1 MVNGS
6 LTGIAY
12 PLAGSTLPVLFGRTR
27 PAGIL
32 AIIHA
37 LLDTSSP
44 TPSTALLSAEEANAR
59 LRMIFVDGPI
69 GQALA
74 GIGAAC
80 R

>member
-1 MVNGS
+1 
-6 LTGIAY
+6 
-12 PLAGSTLPVLFGRTR
+12 LFGRTR

-59 LRMIFVDGPI
+59 LREIVEGFFFQVVSPPRKR
-69 GQALA
+69 QKP
-74 GIGAAC
+74 
-80 R
+80 